1 MLRRDYRDIIGGCL
15 LMVIGLWATLQA
27 WLDYPLGTVSHMGPG
42 MFPAGEGVLLAGM
55 GLLVFVPALF
65 RIRQASPKP
74 DLRAFFFVLTSL
86 VIFSLTVD
94 TLGLIPAT
102 ALLTVVAVFA
112 DNKLDLIGTVVL
124 AVVLAAIAVLIFR
137 VGLGVP
143 LEPFK
148 WPL

>member
-42 MFPAGEGVLLAGM
+42 MFPAGVGVLLAGM

>member
-15 LMVIGLWATLQA
+15 LIVIGLWATLQA

-42 MFPAGEGVLLAGM
+42 MFPAGVGVLLAGI

-65 RIRQASPKP
+65 RVGLALPKP
-74 DLRAFFFVLTSL
+74 DYRAFFFVLLSL
-86 VIFSLTVD
+86 VVFGLTVD

-102 ALLTVVAVFA
+102 ALLTIAAVLA
-112 DNKLDLIGTVVL
+112 DNKLGVIGTVVL
-124 AVVLAAIAVLIFR
+124 AVVLAAIAILIFR
-137 VGLGVP
+137 VGLGIP
-143 LEPFK
+143 LKPFK